1 MDEDLLIAKL
11 SMIAAEIRHEDGL
24 ISQRVTWLVISQ
36 SFLFGT
42 FATLVGQR
50 TVVGAATGAVKLLL
64 ILIPIVGVFL
74 PLLVLVAMGA
84 ASFAMRQWRAERDRI
99 CEMPEA
105 KQLDWP
111 RLKQRKMV
119 SLLGQLLPVAVSVGF
134 LLAWLV
140 ILITMET
147 V

>member
-1 MDEDLLIAKL
+1 MDEVLLIARLNK
-11 SMIAAEIRHEDGL
+11 IDAEIRHEDNL

-50 TVVGAATGAVKLLL
+50 TVVGAATGAVRLLL

-84 ASFAMRQWRAERDRI
+84 ASYAMRQWRAERDRI

-105 KQLDWP
+105 KHLDWP
-111 RLKQRKMV
+111 HLRHSRQV
-119 SLLGQLLPVAVSVGF
+119 TVLGQLLPFAVSIGF
-134 LLAWLV
+134 LLAWLA
-140 ILITMET
+140 ILIQMGIG
-147 V
+147 